1 MNLKKIFVFLVVSS
15 FITNGLS
22 QQIPQYTNYL
32 INQFAFNPA
41 VAGSKEC
48 LDITLAHRTQWV
60 GFEGA
65 PVTTFGSFNTILS
78 QDKYGLG
85 YKHAIGLVAL
95 RDAYGPFVR
104 TKLKG
109 AYAYHLPLTKK
120 ILFSMGMF
128 VGIEQINFDASEV
141 TLINYNDDAINNSRR
156 ATIFPEFTPGVF
168 LQSDKWFAGATF
180 QQTIG
185 GEQKVVGTNET
196 RLTRHGTLMGG
207 INIPLNDDWSIIP
220 STLFKFSKAAPW
232 AIDVNAM
239 ADYKNRFSIGISYRN
254 VDAVSGLVTF
264 NFLNYFRIGY
274 AYDYT
279 LSKIQ
284 FGGSNTHEVTLSINP
299 CGYREDPKY
308 GCPTFN

>member
-1 MNLKKIFVFLVVSS
+1 MISKKNLIVLLFFYS
-15 FITNGLS
+15 FFTYG
-22 QQIPQYTNYL
+22 QQIPQYTHYL
-32 INQFAFNPA
+32 LNQFAYNPA

-48 LDITLAHRTQWV
+48 MDVTLGHRTQWS

-65 PVTTFGSFNTILS
+65 PVTTFGSFNTTLS

-85 YKHAIGLVAL
+85 YKHAIGLVAI

-128 VGIEQINFDASEV
+128 IGIEQINFDARDI
-141 TLINYNDDAINNSRR
+141 TLINYNDDAINNSKR

-168 LQSDKWFAGATF
+168 LQSDKWFAGATL
-180 QQTIG
+180 QQTVG
-185 GEQKVVGTNET
+185 GRQKVVGNDET
-196 RLTRHGTLMGG
+196 VFTRHGTLMGG
-207 INIPLNDDWSIIP
+207 LNIPLTEDWSIIP
-220 STLFKFSKAAPW
+220 STLFKFSKAVPW
-232 AIDVNAM
+232 AIDINTM
-239 ADYKNRFSIGISYRN
+239 ADFKNKFSIGLSYRN
-254 VDAVSGLVTF
+254 TDAVAALVNF
-264 NFLNYFRIGY
+264 NFLNNFKIGY

-284 FGGSNTHEVTLSINP
+284 FGSFNTHEVTLSINP
-299 CGYREDPKY
+299 CGFREASKY
-308 GCPTFN
+308 ACPTFN